1 MTTGNE
7 MSGETPRWEPGA
19 ARNAV
24 SLGRHRVSAALG
36 SKRPR
41 ALARA
46 IGAGVGGQRSIRS
59 TFLILFAVP
68 LISLVALYAYLAS
81 GTAGAAFAKRDADT
95 VNKDLGSPSSS
106 LYLQLDTERTDTL
119 VWQSAHG
126 KVPETGLDAQRKL
139 TDSAVAAFTAAARA
153 ARGAEPPAGQAAVA
167 AVVEK
172 LGAVGGIRKQ
182 VDAGTVAPL
191 TAFQAYNNVIDTA
204 FPIAV
209 GALTNPDTSVVFY
222 EQGLGTGEM
231 GQSLEYVDREAS
243 LVGGALAAG
252 GTMSTAAYQL
262 FLEALDEQRFLER
275 AGQTPV
281 YWQQYPDPY
290 PPVFASPAYVQFAGL
305 EDKIAAAGPGVR
317 LPVSAAGWQA
327 SLGKFV
333 PLLLRAE
340 VTSRQEVTSGST
352 HEGNVTLLRLILVGG
367 AGLIAVIVSAALL
380 LLFGRRITR
389 ELTDLREAARTL
401 AEERLPALVRR
412 LRAGDDVDVDA
423 EAPPL
428 ALDTRTREVTET
440 ANAFSAVR
448 HTAVEAAAGQAKL
461 RKGVNNVFR
470 SLARRNQSLL
480 QRQLRMLDEMEDVT
494 EDPDA
499 LAQLFRLDHLTTRMR
514 RQAEGLIILSGA
526 APGRGWPRPVLLVDV
541 LRAAIGEI
549 EDYLRVDL
557 LVYSR
562 DYLIGAAVADVTH
575 LLAELLENAV
585 MHSPAASRVQ
595 VRGNRVASGFLV
607 EIEDRGLGI
616 PPAVLTV
623 LNDQLAGPLEFDL
636 ADSDRL
642 GLFVVGRLAARRD
655 IRVALR
661 DSRYGT
667 VAAVLLPYNLIA
679 AEDTAGKI
687 AAAISSDPSTKNKLY
702 VICAEFTTDPMS
714 GRGGV
719 AWGLSMARSPL
730 SPGRPG
736 DRVAVTRC
744 GSRRK
749 ARTSSRSTFAR
760 RSTA

>member
-1 MTTGNE
+1 MTTGNA
-7 MSGETPRWEPGA
+7 MSGETHRWGLPT

-24 SLGRHRVSAALG
+24 SLGRHRVSAVLG
-36 SKRPR
+36 SKQPR
-41 ALARA
+41 GLTRA
-46 IGAGVGGQRSIRS
+46 IRAGAGGQRSIRS
-59 TFLILFAVP
+59 TFIILFAVP
-68 LISLVALYAYLAS
+68 LISLVALYSYLAS

-95 VNKDLGSPSSS
+95 VNKDLGVPTSA

-119 VWQSAHG
+119 VWQSARG
-126 KVPETGLDAQRKL
+126 KVPEAGLDAQRKV
-139 TDSAVAAFTAAARA
+139 TDSAIAAFTAAARA
-153 ARGAEPPAGQAAVA
+153 ARGAEPPAGRAAVA
-167 AVVEK
+167 AVVGK
-172 LGAVGGIRKQ
+172 LGAIGGIRKQ
-182 VDAGTVAPL
+182 VDAGTDAPL
-191 TAFQAYNNVIDTA
+191 AAFQAYNDVIDAA
-204 FPIAV
+204 FPISA
-209 GALTNPDTSVVFY
+209 GALTNPGTSIVFY
-222 EQGLGTGEM
+222 EEGLGTGEM
-231 GQSLEYVDREAS
+231 GQALEYVDREAS

-252 GTMSTAAYQL
+252 AAMSGAAYQL
-262 FLEALDEQRFLER
+262 FLGALDEQRFLER
-275 AGQTPV
+275 VGQAPM

-290 PPVFASPAYVQFAGL
+290 PPVFASAAYAQFAAM

-317 LPVSAAGWQA
+317 LPVSAATWQA
-327 SLGKFV
+327 GLGKVV

-340 VTSRQEVTSGST
+340 VSSSQELTRGST
-352 HEGNVTLLRLILVGG
+352 HEGDVTLLRLILIGG
-367 AGLIAVIVSAALL
+367 AGLVAVIVSAALL

-440 ANAFSAVR
+440 AAAFSAVR
-448 HTAVEAAAGQAKL
+448 HTAVEAAAGQAQL

-480 QRQLRMLDEMEDVT
+480 QRQLRMLDEMEDGT

-549 EDYLRVDL
+549 EDYLRVEL

-585 MHSPAASRVQ
+585 MHSPADSNVQ
-595 VRGNRVASGFLV
+595 VRGSRVASGFLV

-616 PPAVLTV
+616 PPGVLAV

-655 IRVALR
+655 VRVALR

-667 VAAVLLPYNLIA
+667 VAAVLLPYNLVV
-679 AEDTAGKI
+679 AEDAAAGKP
-687 AAAISSDPSTKNKLY
+687 D
-702 VICAEFTTDPMS
+702 
-714 GRGGV
+714 
-719 AWGLSMARSPL
+719 
-730 SPGRPG
+730 
-736 DRVAVTRC
+736 
-744 GSRRK
+744 
-749 ARTSSRSTFAR
+749 SSRDQ
-760 RSTA
+760 